1 MLSQALTVFDFL
13 KIKYPNKSQ
22 RMVLYT
28 IPFVFSCVI
37 CAIFWCLAKYHQFD
51 FLLDDRFSDIFT
63 FLAILPGFFIASLS
77 AISAIDKPAIDE
89 KIAGETPYLTKKE
102 PSRSESYE
110 QPLTR
115 RLFLTMLFA
124 YLSAISIVLV
134 ISLIIIRLIHA
145 ISPLPMLVYVL
156 VIFIFIFLFIQII
169 LLTFVGISYL
179 GYRALASN

>member
-1 MLSQALTVFDFL
+1 MLNQALTVFDFL

-28 IPFVFSCVI
+28 VPFLLACSI
-37 CAIFWCLAKYHQFD
+37 CAIFMYLAQHHQFN
-51 FLLDDRFSDIFT
+51 FLLDNRFSDIFT

-89 KIAGETPYLTKKE
+89 QIAGETPYLIKQELHRTE
-102 PSRSESYE
+102 TYE

-124 YLSAISIVLV
+124 YLSAISIILV
-134 ISLIIIRLIHA
+134 IGLIVVRLVCTIIL
-145 ISPLPMLVYVL
+145 LPMFIYGLI
-156 VIFIFIFLFIQII
+156 IFIFFFLFAQII

-179 GYRALASN
+179 GYRALANN